1 MGAQFGKLW
10 EDLNTPE
17 VKEGAANVLNKLRR
31 VVRTAYWIG
40 GQTCWILSTGMI
52 VLIAP
57 ALAEFDRECA
67 HFELTAALQAA
78 QIQQQQQGMAGAP
91 M

>member
-1 MGAQFGKLW
+1 MGQQLGRILK
-10 EDLNTPE
+10 DLQSAE
-17 VKEGAANVLNKLRR
+17 VSDTAMSAWYKMRR
-31 VVRTAYWIG
+31 VARTAYWIG
-40 GQTCWILSTGMI
+40 GQASWVLSTGLI

-78 QIQQQQQGMAGAP
+78 QIQQQQQNMPP